1 MTGSQTFECANC
13 NDRYL
18 ITGKEHVIHKGEGE
32 LTERNFRMAFRVVV
46 NEFKCA
52 VCGAEYSNDRWHR
65 KIKEGNGHRYEE
77 MVNGEWAIT
86 PWCEERT
93 KREREALE
101 KVRKAQESI
110 KQKATPKK
118 DGRRKQ

>member
-18 ITGKEHVIHKGEGE
+18 ITGKEHVIHKGEE
-32 LTERNFRMAFRVVV
+32 VLESRNFRMAFKV
-46 NEFKCA
+46 NVSEFKCA
-52 VCGAEYSNDRWHR
+52 SCGAEYSNERWHR
-65 KIKEGNGHRYEE
+65 KIKDGNGHRYEE
-77 MVNGEWAIT
+77 LVNGEWTTT

-118 DGRRKQ
+118 DGRRRA

>member
-1 MTGSQTFECANC
+1 MTESQTFECANC

-32 LTERNFRMAFRVVV
+32 LTERNFRMAFKV
-46 NEFKCA
+46 NVSEFKCA
-52 VCGAEYSNDRWHR
+52 SCGAEYSNGRWVR
-65 KIKEGNGHRYEE
+65 KQENGSYQEL
-77 MVNGEWAIT
+77 VAGEWTTT
-86 PWCEERT
+86 PGCEERT
-93 KREREALE
+93 RRERDAME

-118 DGRRKQ
+118 DGRRRA

>member
-1 MTGSQTFECANC
+1 MTESQVFECANC

-18 ITGKEHVIHKGEGE
+18 ITGKEHVIHKGEE
-32 LTERNFRMAFRVVV
+32 VLESRNFRMAFKV
-46 NEFKCA
+46 NVSEFKCA
-52 VCGAEYSNDRWHR
+52 VCGAEYSNDRWRR
-65 KIKEGNGHRYEE
+65 KIKDGNGHRYEE
-77 MVNGEWAIT
+77 LVNGEWTTT

-101 KVRKAQESI
+101 RVRKAQESI

-118 DGRRKQ
+118 DGRRRA